1 MFEGEPGA
9 GPLPH
14 IPIARWKNDAQYVYP
29 KTKRD
34 PRERREDYHAHA
46 EKLIAQLADAL
57 GALPAAGTDER
68 IAIPGRKRGVLVEL
82 ETMVPTPRAK
92 ATKVPAGLEFAAQ
105 QIALLRSERGDDRT
119 ERAIMFVPDDAR
131 VFLTQKI
138 TAYGEPNLGN
148 RDRPDADKFEVVET
162 FREANARSLIVGTP
176 DLQSPDARWWELWL
190 RRPDAIVN
198 AVAAAAQSMNLDVH
212 GDRLVFPDTVVL
224 FVHAAPSAIL
234 QLANRLH
241 GTIGEIRAAAPVV
254 EPLLDTGDHGLGQ
267 HPLVE
272 DYLARLT
279 GPPDGAPSIC
289 ILDSGVAGAHPL
301 IAPALAGAW
310 AVNDAWGPDDHVGY
324 GGHGTGMAGLVIH
337 GDMAGPLSDGRL
349 VALSHHVESVKF
361 LPPKNFPA
369 TEPPHYGVVTQSA
382 VATVEVERAGVTR
395 GFCIAT
401 STEDLDPDAPSSWS
415 GAIDQI
421 ASGAMPGERQDNLA
435 AKDHPKRL
443 VMIATG
449 NMQGGLKAEVEQH
462 HSLED
467 PSQSWNALTVGG
479 YTTKVELSAVNPEMS
494 PLAAA
499 NTKSPFSRG
508 SQILPPDLTPIKP
521 EVLFEAGNMMVD
533 GADYCGWH
541 PAVSLVTSGK
551 DLATEPLVPFWATSA
566 ATGVAGNFVGQLM
579 AALPGYWPETYRALT
594 IHSAQWPQPIR
605 SKLIGKGRSWKGI
618 TKGAKQKLLREVGF
632 GVPNLVR
639 AVTSAKNDITLIA
652 EAEIQPYALTADGR
666 AVFNAIHFYD
676 LPWPRAVLQALENA
690 SVTMKVTL
698 SYFVEPNLSG
708 RAGTRPDTY
717 RSFGLRFAL
726 KKRTE
731 TALDFRT
738 RLSKTDADP
747 EKVGAE
753 TDYWL
758 LGPQAMQA
766 GSLHCDLWRGP
777 AVDLAAH
784 DEIAIYPVGGWWKS
798 HLGQRRA
805 TDKARYALAI
815 SISAPDQDVDLYAEV
830 AAEIEARV
838 AAEVAVPGTPG
849 G

>member
-1 MFEGEPGA
+1 MSEGEAGA

-14 IPIARWKNDAQYVYP
+14 IPIARWKDDAQYVYP
-29 KTKRD
+29 KSKRD
-34 PRERREDYHAHA
+34 PRERRADYHAHA
-46 EKLIAQLADAL
+46 ETLLAQLADAL
-57 GALPAAGTDER
+57 GALPAAGADQR
-68 IAIPGRKRGVLVEL
+68 IAVPGRKRGVLVEL
-82 ETMVPTPRAK
+82 ETMPPTPQAK
-92 ATKVPAGLEFAAQ
+92 ATKIPAGLEFAAQ

-119 ERAIMFVPDDAR
+119 ERAILFVPDDAR
-131 VFLTQKI
+131 AFLQARI
-138 TAYGEPNLGN
+138 TAYGEEDLGN
-148 RDRPDADKFEVVET
+148 RERPDVDKFEVVEA
-162 FREANARSLIVGTP
+162 FHEASARDLIAGTP
-176 DLQSPDARWWELWL
+176 DLQSPDTRWWELWL
-190 RRPDAIVN
+190 RRPDAVVN
-198 AVAAAAQSMNLDVH
+198 AVAAAAQAMNLDVH
-212 GDRLVFPDTVVL
+212 ADRLVFPDTVVL
-224 FVHAAPSAIL
+224 FVHASAAAIL
-234 QLANRLH
+234 HLADRLH
-241 GTIGEIRAAAPVV
+241 GTISEIRAAAPVV
-254 EPLLDTGDHGLGQ
+254 EPLLDTGKHALGQ
-267 HPLVE
+267 HALVE

-279 GPPDGAPSIC
+279 PPPEGAPSIC

-301 IAPALAGAW
+301 VSPALAGAW
-310 AVNDAWGPDDHVGY
+310 AVNAAWEPDDHADH
-324 GGHGTGMAGLVIH
+324 GGHGTGMAGLVVH
-337 GDMAGPLSDGRL
+337 GDMAGPLSDGRA

-361 LPPKNFPA
+361 LPPAGFPA
-369 TEPPHYGVVTQSA
+369 TEPPKYGIVTQSA
-382 VATVEVERAGVTR
+382 VATVEIERAGVPR
-395 GFCIAT
+395 CFCIAS

-415 GAIDQI
+415 GALDQI
-421 ASGAMPGERQDNLA
+421 ASGAMPGDRQDNVA

-449 NMQGGLKAEVEQH
+449 NMQGGLKADVEQH

-467 PSQSWNALTVGG
+467 PAQSWNALTIGG
-479 YTTKVELSAVNPEMS
+479 YTAKVELSAADPAMT
-494 PLAAA
+494 PLAEA
-499 NTKSPFSRG
+499 NHKSPFSRG

-551 DLATEPLVPFWATSA
+551 DLANEPLVPFWATSA

-594 IHSAQWPQPIR
+594 VHAADWPQPIR
-605 SKLIGKGRSWKGI
+605 SKLIGRGRSWKGI
-618 TKGAKQKLLREVGF
+618 TKGARQSLLREVGF
-632 GVPNLVR
+632 GVPNLER
-639 AVTSAKNDITLIA
+639 AIASTKNDITLIA
-652 EAEIQPYALTADGR
+652 EAEIQPYALTDDGR

-676 LPWPRAVLQALENA
+676 LPWPRGALQALENA

-731 TALDFRT
+731 TARDFRA
-738 RLSKTDADP
+738 RLSKTDEAA

-784 DEIAIYPVGGWWKS
+784 DEIAILPVGGWWKS
-798 HLGQRRA
+798 HLGQQRA
-805 TDKARYALAI
+805 NDKARYALAI
-815 SISAPDQDVDLYAEV
+815 SISAPDLDVDLYAEV
-830 AAEIEARV
+830 TAEIEARI
-838 AAEVAVPGTPG
+838 AAEVVVPGAPG
-849 G
+849 A